1 MRATDPA
8 RAARYQHHT
17 ALHASSP
24 WYSFQLPCPASHVR
38 RNLLHHVKPFF
49 ATQLDDAI
57 LTYDLGTTRIKVAL
71 FDLRG
76 RLIGQ
81 RAARHRE
88 YREGNRAWQDA
99 DGWWSDAVRLTKELL
114 TAKPR
119 RVVAISVSG
128 RGGAAVFIGRDG
140 TVIGQPWSDRRH
152 AAELAVARRMAQGR
166 RASVELRRRAAREE
180 AVVHHQRAD
189 SGAATAPR
197 AVREGFP
204 DLSPH
209 RARRSPIERAA
220 RTPPSGMPRA
230 LDHTDSANLVPNVAL
245 PWDIAGPL
253 DPRAAQALDLPAGI
267 PVVVGAHDGIC
278 ANVGAGAGHPGA
290 YAITLGT
297 HAVVRAIRSDVPE
310 GSFRFYDLPPDR
322 HVIGGNAVMGG
333 RAADWFLDLVF
344 GANDRSRARHF
355 VAMDAAAGAVPAG
368 SGGVRFLP
376 FLSGQVAPESR
387 PGASAVFT
395 GLRTSHDRSNAYRAV
410 LEGGAFAIRSIFD
423 QIHAWCGEPSML
435 RLTGSGARSR
445 VWCEILANTIGRAIE
460 ASDEAVEGRGA
471 AVFAAVALGLYPD
484 YDAAAAKLVP
494 VKHAL
499 RTRPDSSPRST
510 PRSIS
515 TG

>member
-1 MRATDPA
+1 MPDT
-8 RAARYQHHT
+8 
-17 ALHASSP
+17 S
-24 WYSFQLPCPASHVR
+24 R
-38 RNLLHHVKPFF
+38 RSANDVV
-49 ATQLDDAI
+49 

-81 RAARHRE
+81 RAARHPE

-99 DGWWSDAVRLTKELL
+99 DGWWSDAVRLTRELL
-114 TAKPR
+114 GAKPR
-119 RVVAISVSG
+119 NVAAVSVSG

-152 AAELAVARRMAQGR
+152 AAELSALIEWRK
-166 RASVELRRRAAREE
+166 
-180 AVVHHQRAD
+180 
-189 SGAATAPR
+189 SGAHLSNYAAALLAKKQWFTANEP
-197 AVREGFP
+197 V
-204 DLSPH
+204 
-209 RARRSPIERAA
+209 RARQLRHVLYAKDFLIYRLTGATVTD
-220 RTPPSGMPRA
+220 RTSGPDAGEWDAGA
-230 LDHTDSANLVPNVAL
+230 LDHTGSANLVPSVAL

-253 DPRAAQALDLPAGI
+253 DPRAAKVLELPAGI

-297 HAVVRAIRSDVPE
+297 HAVVRAIRTDVPD

-333 RAADWFLDLVF
+333 RAADWFLDLIF
-344 GANDRSRARHF
+344 GANDRARARHF
-355 VAMDAAAGAVPAG
+355 VAMDEAAAAVPAG

-423 QIHAWCGEPSML
+423 QILAWCGEPSMI

-445 VWCEILANTIGRAIE
+445 IWCKILANTIGRAIE
-460 ASDEAVEGRGA
+460 SSDEAVEGRGA
-471 AVFAAVALGLYPD
+471 AVFATVALGLYPD
-484 YDAAAAKLVP
+484 YDAAAAALVP
-494 VKHAL
+494 IKQRYEPDAAL
-499 RTRPDSSPRST
+499 TAEYEALYRDWRNVSDATRPLDRRT
-510 PRSIS
+510 PANFAL
-515 TG
+515 

>member
-1 MRATDPA
+1 MSNRSSRA
-8 RAARYQHHT
+8 
-17 ALHASSP
+17 
-24 WYSFQLPCPASHVR
+24 V
-38 RNLLHHVKPFF
+38 
-49 ATQLDDAI
+49 DDAI

-71 FDLRG
+71 FALRG

-114 TAKPR
+114 AAKPR

-128 RGGAAVFIGRDG
+128 RGGAAVFVGRDG

-152 AAELAVARRMAQGR
+152 AAELG
-166 RASVELRRRAAREE
+166 SLVEWRKGGAHLSNYAAALLAKKLWFTTNEP
-180 AVVHHQRAD
+180 V
-189 SGAATAPR
+189 
-197 AVREGFP
+197 
-204 DLSPH
+204 
-209 RARRSPIERAA
+209 RARQLRHALYAKDFLIYRLTGTAVTDRTSGPDAA
-220 RTPPSGMPRA
+220 QWDARA
-230 LDHTDSANLVPNVAL
+230 LDHTDSANLVPKVAL

-253 DPRAAQALDLPAGI
+253 DPRAAQALDLPAGT

-297 HAVVRAIRSDVPE
+297 HAVVRAIRSDIPE

-355 VAMDAAAGAVPAG
+355 VAMDAAAADVPAG

-395 GLRTSHDRSNAYRAV
+395 GLRTSHGRSNAYRAV

-423 QIHAWCGEPSML
+423 QIQAWCGEPSML

-445 VWCEILANTIGRAIE
+445 IWCEILASTIGRAIE

-494 VKHAL
+494 VKMRYEPDPKLTAEYATL
-499 RTRPDSSPRST
+499 YLDWLTVSDVTRPLDRRT
-510 PRSIS
+510 PANFAL
-515 TG
+515 